1 MVIYMAALMFL
12 VPHVSGGGAEKVIA
26 FLASAFAEEHQVYLV
41 STLPENGTVNY
52 PFSEK
57 VNYINLYNWA
67 DNDSQHISVKLRSV
81 FHLIKKLHERLFQSS
96 GKSNIESDKLRFQI
110 ETLARLKQILGI
122 DCAISFLNSA
132 NYLNVMS
139 RSGEKTIISI
149 RSYPYGRWAPPD
161 CRTDEGHFKIAEA
174 CRISDMIVPVSK
186 EVGDCL
192 VDRFGA
198 ERNKLHTIYNA
209 VNVDEIRVLANS
221 PPEDPALSHAMEQA
235 GFVFIC
241 IGRQTDKKGQWH
253 VIRAFREVLRRHPD
267 SLLVMPGRAG
277 KGREDV
283 SKLLQQVIQCNNLE
297 SNVLMPGFCS
307 NPYSIY
313 SRCDACVSASFN
325 EGFPNTLAEA
335 MALGLPVIATDC
347 RSGPREILAPGTDYM
362 KKTCETDWVEF
373 GALLPECSGNSLT
386 AEPLEAEEQLLAG
399 AMLRLIEDEALRT
412 HYRKKSLERARQ
424 FEVNSTLSEWEKLII
439 GGNNYDY

>member
-1 MVIYMAALMFL
+1 
-12 VPHVSGGGAEKVIA
+12 
-26 FLASAFAEEHQVYLV
+26 
-41 STLPENGTVNY
+41 
-52 PFSEK
+52 
-57 VNYINLYNWA
+57 
-67 DNDSQHISVKLRSV
+67 
-81 FHLIKKLHERLFQSS
+81 
-96 GKSNIESDKLRFQI
+96 
-110 ETLARLKQILGI
+110 
-122 DCAISFLNSA
+122 
-132 NYLNVMS
+132 
-139 RSGEKTIISI
+139 
-149 RSYPYGRWAPPD
+149 
-161 CRTDEGHFKIAEA
+161 
-174 CRISDMIVPVSK
+174 MIVPVSK
-186 EVGDCL
+186 EVGDSL
-192 VDRFGA
+192 VDHFAA

-362 KKTCETDWVEF
+362 KKHAKQTGSNLEPCFRSVQAT
-373 GALLPECSGNSLT
+373 ALLLSHWR
-386 AEPLEAEEQLLAG
+386 Q
-399 AMLRLIEDEALRT
+399 
-412 HYRKKSLERARQ
+412 KSSFWQGLC
-424 FEVNSTLSEWEKLII
+424 FVL
-439 GGNNYDY
+439 